1 MIGARRLGE
10 RQQRLHHA
18 RDLALVGPPG
28 AADRALDL
36 LRGVIGAPD
45 AALARGQ
52 KHHTACL
59 ADGKSCANVLTEIQC
74 FKRDGIRPVLVEQLA
89 QARVQRRQAALGRQ
103 PGRRPDD
110 AAVDGDQ
117 PIPTANDDA
126 EAAIGE
132 AGIDAEDH
140 HPNSILRTWPD
151 TFRTGPYGRMS
162 GARLSVHRLNENLHG
177 TDDALVLLW
186 ADRHE
191 LRRALARA
199 HARLAGLEAQ
209 LADLARTD
217 DRTGLLT
224 LDAFRGD
231 AEAVLGHAAGAEQP
245 ASLALVDIDHFR
257 SLNARRGQAAGDAAL
272 RAVADR
278 LKALTRVSDVLGRT
292 GADEVAVLMPGTTL
306 AGASACCERL
316 IAGLEGAD
324 IPGAGFITVSA
335 GVATHRPGTTVE
347 RLLAAAGRG
356 LDRARSDGGART
368 AARPAEG
375 GVDPFRAQ
383 AHVIDALATALVER
397 DRYTGEHSAFVVEMA
412 KTVATALGLD
422 EVEVERV
429 GHAALLHD
437 IGKVGV
443 PDRILHKAGPL
454 AGEEWV
460 VMREHPVIGERILRA
475 IPGMGGVARMVRHEH
490 EWFDGSGYPDG
501 LVGERIPLGSRIIL
515 ACDAYHAM
523 TSDRSYRAA
532 MPHADAVAELVRCS
546 GTQFD
551 PRVIAALVGYLG
563 QGEPRFMMSR

>member
-1 MIGARRLGE
+1 
-10 RQQRLHHA
+10 
-18 RDLALVGPPG
+18 
-28 AADRALDL
+28 
-36 LRGVIGAPD
+36 
-45 AALARGQ
+45 
-52 KHHTACL
+52 
-59 ADGKSCANVLTEIQC
+59 
-74 FKRDGIRPVLVEQLA
+74 VLVEQLTE
-89 QARVQRRQAALGRQ
+89 ARVERRQPALGRE
-103 PGRRPDD
+103 PGRGRDD
-110 AAVDGDQ
+110 AAVERNQ

-126 EAAIGE
+126 EAAICE
-132 AGIDAEDH
+132 AGIDAEDD
-140 HPNSILRTWPD
+140 HPDGILR
-151 TFRTGPYGRMS
+151 GPSDASPEHAGGAVS
-162 GARLSVHRLNENLHG
+162 GTRLSVHRLNENLHR

-231 AEAVLGHAAGAEQP
+231 AEALLAHAAGAEQP

-257 SLNARRGQAAGDAAL
+257 SLNARRGPAAGDAAL
-272 RAVADR
+272 RAVAER
-278 LKALTRVSDVLGRT
+278 LKAVTRVSDVLGRT

-306 AGASACCERL
+306 AGARACCERL
-316 IAGLEGAD
+316 IGGLEGAD
-324 IPGAGFITVSA
+324 IPDAGYITVSA
-335 GVATHRPGTTVE
+335 GVATYRPGTSVE

-356 LDRARSDGGART
+356 LDRARSDGGARA

-412 KTVATALGLD
+412 KTVAAALGLD

-443 PDRILHKAGPL
+443 PDRILNKTGPL
-454 AGEEWV
+454 AGDEWE

-475 IPGMGGVARMVRHEH
+475 IPGMGSVARIVRHEH
-490 EWFDGSGYPDG
+490 ERFDGSGYPDG
-501 LVGERIPLGSRIIL
+501 LVGGRIPLGSRIIL

-551 PRVIAALVGYLG
+551 PCVITALVGSLG
-563 QGEPRFMMSR
+563 PGEPRFTTSR